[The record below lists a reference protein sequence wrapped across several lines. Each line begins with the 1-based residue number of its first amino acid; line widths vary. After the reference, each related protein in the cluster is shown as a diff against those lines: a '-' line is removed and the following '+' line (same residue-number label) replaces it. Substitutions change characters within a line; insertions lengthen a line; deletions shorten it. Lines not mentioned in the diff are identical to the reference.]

1 VVKKGVKGAQE
12 IQQMMT
18 DMRNNPVNEI
28 HGEKV
33 KYLFDYETS
42 VCKDL
47 ISGETSTIEL
57 PKSNVLIYET
67 VEGTRMAA
75 RPSGTEPKI
84 KFYFSVNGPM
94 TSLEEAAHAE
104 SRLDQKIRDI
114 ITEFKL

>member
-1 VVKKGVKGAQE
+1 VVKKGVQGAQE

-18 DMRNNPVNEI
+18 DMRENPITEM

-33 KYLFDYETS
+33 KYLFDYQTS
-42 VCKDL
+42 VCKNL
-47 ISGETSTIEL
+47 LTGETSIIDL

-84 KFYFSVNGPM
+84 KFYFSVHGEM
-94 TSLEEAAHAE
+94 KELADAKSVESSLDA
-104 SRLDQKIRDI
+104 KIQSI
-114 ITEFKL
+114 IKECKL